1 MIAMIKTF
9 QAAANSNAT
18 LLRRGHQVTCKI
30 LIGVGSKDFIVSL
43 EKGYVKN
50 LRLRTVPLESG
61 IFAIRAD
68 DRIWVEHWQ
77 EFPKRNYHDLFSML
91 SSGLATIDGDL
102 TIFMRN
108 LIYFKM
114 LLAAPRNRI
123 GV

>member
-1 MIAMIKTF
+1 MINTL

-18 LLRRGHQVTCKI
+18 LLRRGHQVTCEI
-30 LIGVGSKDFIVSL
+30 LIGVGLNDFIISL
-43 EKGYVKN
+43 EKGHVKN
-50 LRLRTVPLESG
+50 LRLRTLPLESG

-68 DRIWVEHWQ
+68 DGIWVEHWQ

-102 TIFMRN
+102 TIFMQN

-114 LLAAPRNRI
+114 LLAAPRNRRE
-123 GV
+123 V